1 MRTYG
6 IYVNLLM
13 CYQVRFLRSAEFK
26 ARIHAFFM
34 QFAKHRA
41 DLQNMLVP
49 RAEARTFEQGFE
61 MDRISR
67 NTEKIIARLGE
78 PANEE
83 EIKAVR
89 IINQYGRDRVIQV
102 SCSMLYCRITF
113 DNDASFSRTDLYWDN
128 SLH

>member
-1 MRTYG
+1 VRTYG
-6 IYVNLLM
+6 IYVNMLM
-13 CYQVRFLRSAEFK
+13 CYEVRFLRSAEFK
-26 ARIHAFFM
+26 ERIRAFFT

-49 RAEARTFEQGFE
+49 RVEARTFEQGFE

-78 PANEE
+78 PTNEE
-83 EIKAVR
+83 EIKALR

-102 SCSMLYCRITF
+102 SYSMLYCRITF
-113 DNDASFSRTDLYWDN
+113 HNDASFSRTDLYWDN